1 MKRFHP
7 ATAARMMLA
16 AAALGICLPA
26 FAHPGHGDAQS
37 GFLAGFLH
45 PLSGADHLLAM
56 LAAGIWS
63 VRQKGG
69 DALLPAAFLAML
81 LLGALSAMAGLRI
94 PGLETGIA
102 ATVALSGCL
111 LAAAIRMPVWAG
123 MVVLGSFAVLHG
135 SAHGLELPQAS
146 SAAGFMLAS
155 ALLLWTGRGIGTLL
169 TSAVLRL
176 AGAGVAAAGLALMAL
191 Q

>member
-26 FAHPGHGDAQS
+26 LAHPGHGDTQA

-56 LAAGIWS
+56 LATGIWS
-63 VRQKGG
+63 VRQKDGG
-69 DALLPAAFLAML
+69 RLLPAAFLAML
-81 LLGALSAMAGLRI
+81 LLGALSAVAGLRI

-123 MVVLGSFAVLHG
+123 MLVLGSFAVLHG

-155 ALLLWTGRGIGTLL
+155 ALLLWIGRGIGMLL

>member
-7 ATAARMMLA
+7 ASAARMTLA
-16 AAALGICLPA
+16 AAALVISLPA
-26 FAHPGHGDAQS
+26 FAHPGHGDAQA

-45 PLSGADHLLAM
+45 PLSGADHMLAM
-56 LAAGIWS
+56 LAAGTWS
-63 VRQKGG
+63 VRQNRGG
-69 DALLPAAFLAML
+69 EVLPAAFLAML
-81 LLGALSAMAGLRI
+81 LLGALSAVAGLRI

-111 LAAAIRMPVWAG
+111 LAAAIRMPVWTG
-123 MVVLGSFAVLHG
+123 MLVLGGFAVLHG
-135 SAHGLELPQAS
+135 SAHGQELPQAS

-169 TSAVLRL
+169 TGAALRL
-176 AGAGVAAAGLALMAL
+176 AGAGLAAAGLALMAL